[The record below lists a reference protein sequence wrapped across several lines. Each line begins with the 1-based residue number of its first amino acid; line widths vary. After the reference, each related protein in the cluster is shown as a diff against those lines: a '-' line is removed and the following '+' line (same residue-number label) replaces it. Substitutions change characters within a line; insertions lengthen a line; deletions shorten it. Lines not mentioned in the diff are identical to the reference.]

1 MLQIANQHEEY
12 TGLVEQLVG
21 KALRAYIVFDKN
33 DELKLSRIIS
43 RIVTAPKFRPKI
55 YNMKPDNNPIESN
68 PVFQRTKISHPRH
81 PTVYDAFTIQNNFEG
96 TFLSYI
102 YLKGY

>member
-1 MLQIANQHEEY
+1 M
-12 TGLVEQLVG
+12 VG

-33 DELKLSRIIS
+33 DEMKLSRIIS

-55 YNMKPDNNPIESN
+55 YNMKPDSNPIENN

-96 TFLSYI
+96 TVFQYLS
-102 YLKGY
+102 